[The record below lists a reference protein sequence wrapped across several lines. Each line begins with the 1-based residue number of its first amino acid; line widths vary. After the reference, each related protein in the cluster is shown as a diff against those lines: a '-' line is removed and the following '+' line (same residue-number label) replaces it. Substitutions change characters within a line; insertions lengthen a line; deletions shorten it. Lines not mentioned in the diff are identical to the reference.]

1 MNCPAPVSVL
11 AYVRADRGGTRR
23 AVSPGGR
30 APGWSLPLIVA
41 VVAGLLA
48 MHANPFV
55 LGPAMPSSTHAAQ
68 AGQAVT
74 SSTHAARAG
83 QAVTSSTHAVRAGQ
97 AVTSSAHTAGA
108 GQAATS
114 SAHTAQA
121 GPADEGGGSA
131 DCPCPGDCD
140 GGVSACPALTAMS
153 WSSAHLTVD
162 LADVAT
168 GGGAPAADDAKP
180 LGRTPVQPPIGLR
193 VTAVTVTR
201 I

>member
-1 MNCPAPVSVL
+1 MPSRVNRLGPVSVL
-11 AYVRADRGGTRR
+11 PHVRADRGGTRR

-30 APGWSLPLIVA
+30 APGWSLLLVVA

-55 LGPAMPSSTHAAQ
+55 LGAVAQPPAH
-68 AGQAVT
+68 G
-74 SSTHAARAG
+74 
-83 QAVTSSTHAVRAGQ
+83 
-97 AVTSSAHTAGA
+97 
-108 GQAATS
+108 
-114 SAHTAQA
+114 AQA
-121 GPADEGGGSA
+121 GPAGEGSGSA

-140 GGVSACPALTAMS
+140 GDVSACPALTAMS
-153 WSSAHLTVD
+153 WSSAHPALD

-168 GGGAPAADDAKP
+168 SGDAPAVEDAKP
-180 LGRTPVQPPIGLR
+180 LGRTPAQPPIGLR